1 MTRIDVDAH
10 VDETDLTW
18 EYLTGSEVAHKPVS
32 VDPGVPTVPGDRRP
46 HRIWM
51 IDGHTRLRRWR
62 DDVRTGTV
70 RATRELS
77 DVPARLAQMDE
88 LNVDIQV
95 LYPTLFLG
103 GFTARAEVD
112 VALTGAYNRWMA
124 EATQSSG
131 GRLRWAAL
139 PSLLDIENAV
149 SELRWA
155 KENGACGVMKKGVE
169 CGRNASDPYFFPLY
183 EEASRLDMP
192 ICIHTGTGNPPTASA
207 DIGGRLNA
215 IAAFTDLA
223 MSDVPDRFPEL
234 RTGWI
239 ETGASWVPFLMADLI
254 AKAQKLTFHPFDERE
269 DLLRRCRF
277 YVACD
282 TTDDIPYI
290 LTYGAEDSLMIG
302 TDYTHADQSAEL
314 HALDVIEQKS
324 ATGEISPE
332 AARKILTDNPRRFY
346 AI

>member
-18 EYLTGSEVAHKPVS
+18 EYLTGSEIAHKPVS

-112 VALTGAYNRWMA
+112 TALTGAYNRWMA

-131 GRLRWAAL
+131 GRLRWSRCPRCSISRTPSPSCDGQRRTARAA
-139 PSLLDIENAV
+139 
-149 SELRWA
+149 
-155 KENGACGVMKKGVE
+155 
-169 CGRNASDPYFFPLY
+169 
-183 EEASRLDMP
+183 
-192 ICIHTGTGNPPTASA
+192 
-207 DIGGRLNA
+207 
-215 IAAFTDLA
+215 
-223 MSDVPDRFPEL
+223 
-234 RTGWI
+234 
-239 ETGASWVPFLMADLI
+239 
-254 AKAQKLTFHPFDERE
+254 
-269 DLLRRCRF
+269 
-277 YVACD
+277 
-282 TTDDIPYI
+282 
-290 LTYGAEDSLMIG
+290 
-302 TDYTHADQSAEL
+302 
-314 HALDVIEQKS
+314 
-324 ATGEISPE
+324 
-332 AARKILTDNPRRFY
+332 
-346 AI
+346 